1 MGSLC
6 LLQRI
11 PGSPSS
17 GAWQCHGHG
26 HGGGALGTPRTI
38 PCPQVTP
45 VTPPKTCGPQFALW
59 TLTCANVNLT
69 FSCLFPRGNS
79 GIRALPGTPEG
90 PGEMGTPEIPAQLS
104 PSHLL
109 STPKD
114 LEGWGPPGIPVV
126 SQSPRRTWRDGNPQN
141 SSPVVSQ
148 SPPSTL
154 EGRGPPE
161 FQLSCLPVTP
171 PEPKGPGGMGT
182 PRIPVVSQS
191 PQRTWRD
198 GNPQNSSPV
207 VSQSPPATVPKKS
220 CWALLG
226 GLSSSR
232 DSPNPKNPTPGSVQE
247 LTGTG
252 GDPPKLR
259 IPSPT
264 CLVPTSPTAPWGAF
278 RVPPPVVSQGFI
290 PPGNVPAGFFWEGD
304 GTQTWLSSGWGAG
317 GAQEEIFFSFCPAQ
331 GGGDFV

>member
-109 STPKD
+109 ST
-114 LEGWGPPGIPVV
+114 LEGREPPEFQPSCLPVTPQYPGGTGTPGIPAQL
-126 SQSPRRTWRDGNPQN
+126 SPSHSPRTQRTWRDGDPQN
-141 SSPVVSQ
+141 SSPVTS
-148 SPPSTL
+148 S
-154 EGRGPPE
+154 
-161 FQLSCLPVTP
+161 
-171 PEPKGPGGMGT
+171 
-182 PRIPVVSQS
+182 S